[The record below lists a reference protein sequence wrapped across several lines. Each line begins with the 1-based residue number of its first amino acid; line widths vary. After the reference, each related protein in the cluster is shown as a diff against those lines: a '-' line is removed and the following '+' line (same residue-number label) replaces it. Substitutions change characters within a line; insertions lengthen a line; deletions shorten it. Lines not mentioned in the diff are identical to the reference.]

1 MANTVAKAINQQKR
15 ESFKTGNPAIDD
27 IRVVENENKV
37 EDQPRVAKK
46 PNEKVIENRHN
57 SSIVLGRD
65 YKYDEL
71 NDTDIGMIDIAV
83 GRVANVNASGQPLIG
98 GEEEKDKFSTSDFS
112 LDAARIYLSQKTDID
127 REFNLPEGT
136 LGNADHRS
144 AIAVKA
150 DAVRIVS
157 RDSASGIK
165 LIVGGEDN
173 SRGGDGDG
181 LGGVEL
187 IGANGTGMQPIPKS
201 KDLAET
207 LDELA
212 GFVAT
217 LENMVVNSLQIQM
230 AFNRKVATEMD
241 ISPFYAAPTLPDF
254 GNLPQL
260 GKTSADYFSYI
271 TWTGKKLI
279 ADIEAFKKLNLGI
292 YRDEESG
299 NVTKIKDPKFASKYH
314 KLD

>member
-1 MANTVAKAINQQKR
+1 MTKTTARAIDPAKR
-15 ESFKTGNPAIDD
+15 ESFKTGNPAIDAV
-27 IRVVENENKV
+27 RVIENENKV
-37 EDQPRVAKK
+37 EDQPRVVKK
-46 PNEKVIENRHN
+46 ANEKVVENRHN

-65 YKYDEL
+65 YKYDDL

-83 GRVANVNASGQPLIG
+83 GRVANATSTGEPLLG
-98 GEEEKDKFSTSDFS
+98 GEAENEKFSKGDFD
-112 LDAARIYLSQKTDID
+112 LDAARIYLSQKTDVD
-127 REFNLPEGT
+127 KDFDLPFGT
-136 LGNADHRS
+136 LGDADHRS

-150 DAVRIVS
+150 DAVRLIS

-165 LIVGGEDN
+165 LVVEGNNN

-187 IGANGTGMQPIPKS
+187 IGANGTNMQPIPKS

-217 LENMVVNSLQIQM
+217 LENMVVTSLQIQM

-292 YRDEESG
+292 HRDEESG
-299 NVTKIKDPKFASKYH
+299 TVTQIKNPKFASKYH